1 MKNDKIRLPRPMG
14 VTQLMFEYKQT
25 QDPAIIEKIISYCIQ
40 QWIIANG
47 RLCGKSYSILELG
60 KFLRCDPDR
69 IRIHMRDQM
78 LSSKLWDKEN
88 QEAILDSL
96 MGQQISWL
104 LEDRMEIADQVKV
117 LRESQG
123 DHYTPF
129 VTSELNKALGLKMS
143 STTNLQSLLK
153 GLSGSG
159 SVNIFNQ
166 VNQQNNMVGL
176 TMEEAVDIIGQEN
189 SKVLNKSKELH
200 YIESTYHVEELPEVV
215 ATQQQ
220 NVDTE
225 KEGLNISK
233 AELTLI
239 ADNYKGALETF
250 DQEHHE
256 IRREIELNIDR
267 DSEDPELSIYPG

>member
-25 QDPAIIEKIISYCIQ
+25 QDPAIIEKITSYCIQ

-60 KFLRCDPDR
+60 KFLKCDPDR

-78 LSSKLWDKEN
+78 LSSKLWNKEN

-189 SKVLNKSKELH
+189 SKVLNKSKELN

-220 NVDTE
+220 NIDTG

-233 AELTLI
+233 AELNLI